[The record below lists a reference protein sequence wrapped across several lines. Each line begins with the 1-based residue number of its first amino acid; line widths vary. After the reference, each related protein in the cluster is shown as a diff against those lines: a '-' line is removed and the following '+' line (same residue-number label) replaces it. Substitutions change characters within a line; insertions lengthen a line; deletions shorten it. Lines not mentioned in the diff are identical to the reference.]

1 VFNILLQILEDGHLT
16 DAKGRRV
23 DFRNTVIIMTSNVG
37 AQQLQRDSSIGFRT
51 VGATEAAQATAD
63 YDRMKEKV
71 LGELKNT
78 FRPEFLNRIDEII
91 VFEPLDDAALSAIV
105 DLLVA
110 DLAHR
115 LADLDLELVLTP
127 QARAL
132 IGREGH
138 DPQYGAR
145 PLKRAVQRL
154 LENPLAR
161 ALLEGQFKPGSTIT
175 ADADPAGGT
184 IVITG
189 SGGGTVVS
197 EPEERRDARV
207 SGTPVG
213 AGIRPSLMDLPPTDT
228 PGERKD
234 RLN

>member
-1 VFNILLQILEDGHLT
+1 VNFKNAI
-16 DAKGRRV
+16 V
-23 DFRNTVIIMTSNVG
+23 IMTSNIG
-37 AQQLQRDSSIGFRT
+37 ARFIQKKASMGFQSPDARE
-51 VGATEAAQATAD
+51 VQKSVTE
-63 YDRMKEKV
+63 MV
-71 LGELKNT
+71 LGEVKRT
-78 FRPEFLNRIDEII
+78 FNPEFINRVDEII

-110 DLAHR
+110 DLAKR
-115 LADLDLELVLTP
+115 LADLDLQLILTP

-161 ALLEGQFKPGSTIT
+161 ALLEGQIKPGSTIT
-175 ADADPAGGT
+175 ADADGGGGT

-197 EPEERRDARV
+197 EAGERRDARV
-207 SGTPVG
+207 SGAPVG
-213 AGIRPSLMDLPPTDT
+213 AGIRPSLMDLPATEPET
-228 PGERKD
+228 ERKE

>member
-1 VFNILLQILEDGHLT
+1 
-16 DAKGRRV
+16 
-23 DFRNTVIIMTSNVG
+23 MTSNVG
-37 AQQLQRDSSIGFRT
+37 SHLLSA
-51 VGATEAAQATAD
+51 GAGMDVDQAEAAVREALRA
-63 YDRMKEKV
+63 
-71 LGELKNT
+71 T

-91 VFEPLDDAALSAIV
+91 VFEPLDDAALAAIV

-110 DLAHR
+110 DLARR
-115 LADLDLELVLTP
+115 LSDLDLQLVLTP

-161 ALLEGQFKPGSTIT
+161 ALLEGHFKPGSTIT
-175 ADADPAGGT
+175 ADADQGSGT

-189 SGGGTVVS
+189 SEGGTIVS
-197 EPEERRDARV
+197 EPGERRDTRV
-207 SGTPVG
+207 GGAPVG
-213 AGIRPSLMDLPPTDT
+213 AGIRPSLMDLPETEPDEK
-228 PGERKD
+228 PRERKE